1 MRALTTLIRLLVG
14 LLFIVSG
21 YVKINDP
28 LGFGF
33 KLEEYWEVF
42 GFPWL
47 SPYSTAMAWSVC
59 LAEIALGIALL
70 TGYKKKT
77 TLWLLSLMIV
87 FFTFLTFYSAWFNKV
102 TDCGCFGDALK
113 LTPWQS
119 FSKDVV
125 LCVLIGLL
133 WLGEQHLNSWG
144 KRPGKPVFWLSF
156 LFGVYGLW
164 CLYDL
169 PVIDFTA
176 YKKGNSIPDLMK
188 VPEGATLDSFSTVLV
203 YEKNGQEKE
212 FSLDNYPAEDSTW
225 KWKDTRNILIRKGY
239 VPPIHD
245 FSLDDLDGNAY
256 TEDFLIADYTLLIVC
271 RKLKE
276 TDLIPLQAVNALFP
290 WSESKGIRVA
300 VVSNATKEDVLAFKK
315 QHQLQLPFYVMDG
328 TTMKTMV
335 RSNPGLLMLKKGVIV
350 GKWSENRWPSQ
361 TEIESLMAK

>member
-1 MRALTTLIRLLVG
+1 MRALTLIVRVLVG

-42 GFPWL
+42 GIPFL
-47 SPYSTAMAWSVC
+47 GPYSTAMAWSVC
-59 LAEIALGIALL
+59 LAEIALGVALL
-70 TGYKKKT
+70 TGFKKKT

-119 FSKDVV
+119 FTKDVV

-133 WLGEQHLNSWG
+133 WMGEQHIKPWG
-144 KRPGKPVFWLSF
+144 KNPGKPVFWLSL
-156 LFGVYGLW
+156 LFGLYGFW

-169 PVIDFTA
+169 PVVDFTA
-176 YKKGNSIPDLMK
+176 YKKGNNIPELMKIPD
-188 VPEGATLDSFSTVLV
+188 GAPLDSFSTVLV

-212 FSLDNYPAEDSTW
+212 FTMNNYPAEDSTW
-225 KWKDTRNILIRKGY
+225 KWKDTRNVLVRKGY

-245 FSLDDLDGNAY
+245 FSIDDLDGNAY
-256 TEDFLIADYTLLIVC
+256 TEDFLVADNSLIVVC
-271 RKLKE
+271 RKL
-276 TDLIPLQAVNALFP
+276 TQADLAPLQAMNALLP
-290 WSESKGIRVA
+290 WADSKGIKIA
-300 VVSNATKEDVLAFKK
+300 VVSGSVKDEVLAFKK

-335 RSNPGLLMLKKGVIV
+335 RSNPGLLMIRKGVIV

-361 TEIESLMAK
+361 TDIEALMQP